1 LSVYLLLRTLKW
13 LGMLAYGAGLVG
25 ALGSE
30 TPAGRSKAVQLW
42 ATLGFALLW
51 FSGWG
56 LARLTGVSL
65 GSAYLSASMALSL
78 LSMQLLIWSTERR
91 SPELARAPGRIW
103 AGRLAAVLSVAVI
116 VLMVARP
123 GARPTRSPAPAA
135 SPVPST
141 AAPSQP

>member
-1 LSVYLLLRTLKW
+1 MLR
-13 LGMLAYGAGLVG
+13 GARFV
-25 ALGSE
+25 
-30 TPAGRSKAVQLW
+30 

-116 VLMVARP
+116 VLISCGLFVYFQKSMKTIKKSTKSREF
-123 GARPTRSPAPAA
+123 GAAKHGGKIMFGISPCICQLLMI
-135 SPVPST
+135 VNLT
-141 AAPSQP
+141 NICY